1 MAKENSKGV
10 FIEGHNDP
18 HGTSHINFYDRDPS
32 KKGHESIHINI
43 KADSSG
49 TIVEKDSS
57 GNKTITF
64 INLNK

>member
-32 KKGHESIHINI
+32 KGGMIQ
-43 KADSSG
+43 
-49 TIVEKDSS
+49 
-57 GNKTITF
+57 F
-64 INLNK
+64 ILT